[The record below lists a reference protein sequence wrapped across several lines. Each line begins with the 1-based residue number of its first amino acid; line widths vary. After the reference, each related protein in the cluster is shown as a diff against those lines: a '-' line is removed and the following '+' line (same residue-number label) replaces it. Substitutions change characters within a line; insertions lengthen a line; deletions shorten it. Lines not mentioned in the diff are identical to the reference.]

1 MIKYDLKLIDCFRY
15 VLTLLSNLIQPRQ
28 KKSFTFCIGDL
39 NKFVLLL
46 GKGVY
51 PYECIDR

>member
-15 VLTLLSNLIQPRQ
+15 ALTLLSNLIQPRQ
-28 KKSFTFCIGDL
+28 KKILTFCIGDL
-39 NKFVLLL
+39 NKFILLL

>member
-28 KKSFTFCIGDL
+28 KKILTFCIGDL
-39 NKFVLLL
+39 NKFILLL

-51 PYECIDR
+51 TYECIDR